1 MELAILNR
9 KRSSRII
16 MKEIERAQH
25 QEEQAQRRLIEEKRQ
40 AEKQRIRKENKVN
53 ELIIE

>member
-1 MELAILNR
+1 
-9 KRSSRII
+9 